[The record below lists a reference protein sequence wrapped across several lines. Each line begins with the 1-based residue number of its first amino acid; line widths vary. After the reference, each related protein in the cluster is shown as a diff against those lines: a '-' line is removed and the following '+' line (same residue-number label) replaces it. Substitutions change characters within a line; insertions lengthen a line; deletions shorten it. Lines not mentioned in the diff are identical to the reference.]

1 MTRNT
6 KSLLTR
12 AEKKFLGGSFDEAL
26 RDYGLALNNNPSLSE
41 AKVGVFL
48 SDLALDSED
57 EAKALFDY
65 YQVIKSTNDDAEKI
79 IDNLIDSVY
88 SSKSK
93 IHEILLEPLQEQA
106 EYEDGIRYQDFLEHI
121 EGRGGFREAFE
132 DIMFSTKVIISS
144 KDEFIDFVK
153 HLSSEGF
160 HQMALN
166 YLDSSGNIFGNDQD
180 ILELYNTIKEVE

>member
-1 MTRNT
+1 
-6 KSLLTR
+6 
-12 AEKKFLGGSFDEAL
+12 LGGSFDEAL

-132 DIMFSTKVIISS
+132 DIMFSTKVILTT
-144 KDEFIDFVK
+144 KEEFISFVSK
-153 HLSSEGF
+153 LIENKFDS
-160 HQMALN
+160 MALQ
-166 YLDSSGNIFGNDQD
+166 YLDNTATLFGNDQE
-180 ILELYNTIKEVE
+180 ILSLYEKIENR